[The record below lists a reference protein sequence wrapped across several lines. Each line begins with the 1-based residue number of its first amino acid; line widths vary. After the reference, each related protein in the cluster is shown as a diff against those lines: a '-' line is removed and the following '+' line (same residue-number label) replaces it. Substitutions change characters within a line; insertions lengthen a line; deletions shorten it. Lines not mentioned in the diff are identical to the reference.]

1 VIYLKQAHPN
11 RVILPEL
18 MKLHPAIITV
28 VVLCAG
34 FLDVRAGAADPT
46 GLELEN
52 RFTRTVHPFIET
64 YCISCHGKDKPKG
77 DLDLS
82 PYTTAAGVASGFGNW
97 EMVQTRLEAGEM
109 PPAKAKDHPTAKQS
123 GEIVAW
129 IQALRKNEALKS
141 AGDPGIV
148 LARRLSNAEY
158 DYTIHD
164 LTGVDLRPTKE
175 FPVDPANQAGF
186 DNSGESL
193 TMSPTLWK
201 KYYQAARDVAD
212 TMVFEPDGFTF
223 APHPM
228 LVETDRDKYS
238 VLRIVGF
245 YQRQPTDFADYFLAA
260 WRFQHRAELGQP
272 QATLADIAAQSK
284 VSAKYL
290 ATVWAVLSD
299 ANEPVGPIAKLQSM
313 WRALPTAADADP
325 AALRA
330 GTGRMRDW
338 VLNLRDQLVPDVANL
353 NGGLF
358 RGGSQPA
365 VLWKDRQMAA
375 NRRLYSPA
383 LLKTGQPPVVAEQI
397 IADNNTIA
405 AVPTATTAA
414 LGTSDL
420 TTLASQKAPV
430 AVVNPTP
437 KMGQRLANGLGTPAA
452 PVPTTA
458 PDGRKL
464 SAVEIA
470 DLALAAQ
477 PARKVGGPLPKTP
490 DIVKYGGVFLEA
502 QVVTTSSSVTAK
514 MARALKRGSTV
525 DPDLFVPENPA
536 ERARYEAAFA
546 RFADVFPDAF
556 FISERARVYL
566 DAETEA
572 SLEGRLLSA
581 GLDRQA
587 VYFRDDGPL
596 YDMVLDD
603 AGRRELDRLWE
614 IFNFN
619 AELPARNHLAFI
631 SDVGGSL
638 RGTEFEQF
646 RPENHEATSQA
657 MIKSLT
663 DLTMTKVEASNPG
676 PVALAA
682 VKDHFARTAAENL
695 WLDQTRAAAV
705 PGQLR
710 DLQNF
715 AERAFRRPLSA
726 KEREDIV
733 AFYNDSRKENGV
745 NHEDAMRDAIV
756 RILMSPYFLYRLDL
770 NATGQVSPPVRTAL
784 AVPVSPKAGGA
795 QSPVTL
801 GAQTDSFPYGT
812 RPLSDYEL
820 ANRLSYFLW
829 STMPDAEL
837 LAHAATGDLQRPE
850 VLLAQ
855 TRRMLKDPHVHNFAT
870 EFAGHWLDFR
880 QFEQHNAV
888 DRERFP
894 SFDND
899 LREAMFEEP
908 LQFFTDLVRE
918 DRSVLDCLYGDYTF
932 VNAPL
937 AKHYGIPGTF
947 ADDAWTRVGNAGQFE
962 RGGLLPMAVFLT
974 ANSPGLRTSPVKR
987 GYWVVRRILGERI
1000 PPPPAVVPDLPADE
1014 KNLGELTL
1022 RQTLEKHRQNPVCA
1036 SCHARFDAFG
1046 LVFEGF
1052 GAIGERRTQDFGDHP
1067 VDTRAEFPGGVN
1079 GSGLAGLRDYIR
1091 AHREGDF
1098 IDNLTSK
1105 LLAYGLGRTLLM
1117 SDDSLLAEM
1126 KTKLAADNY
1135 RFDSL
1140 IDTIVTSPQFRT
1152 RRVTDPAKTAM
1163 NN

>member
-1 VIYLKQAHPN
+1 
-11 RVILPEL
+11 
-18 MKLHPAIITV
+18 MKSHPAIFTFM
-28 VVLCAG
+28 VLG
-34 FLDVRAGAADPT
+34 VGLFNFRAEAADPT
-46 GLELEN
+46 SAELEKK
-52 RFTRTVHPFIET
+52 FTSTVQPFIKT
-64 YCISCHGKDKPKG
+64 YCVSCHGKDKPKA

-82 PYTTAAGVASGFGNW
+82 SYENLNGVLGNFGNW
-97 EMVQTRLEAGEM
+97 ELVQTRLQADEM
-109 PPAKAKDHPTAKQS
+109 PPVKAKDRPTAKQS
-123 GEIVAW
+123 GEVVAW
-129 IQALRKNEALKS
+129 IKVLKKDQAMKN

-212 TMVFEPDGFTF
+212 TIVFEPDGFTF

-228 LVETDRDKYS
+228 LDETDRDKYS
-238 VLRIVGF
+238 VLRIVDF
-245 YQRQPTDFADYFLAA
+245 YVRQPTDFAEYFLAA
-260 WRFQHRAELGQP
+260 WRFQHRAALGQP
-272 QATLADIAAQSK
+272 KATLADIAAQSK

-290 ATVWAVLSD
+290 AIVWPVLTD
-299 ANEPVGPIAKLQSM
+299 TNEQVGPIAKLQSM
-313 WRALPTAADADP
+313 WRALPAPPDADP
-325 AALRA
+325 AALHA
-330 GTGRMRDW
+330 STARMRDW
-338 VLNLRDQLVPDVANL
+338 VLNLRDQLVPDVPNL
-353 NGGLF
+353 NAGLF

-375 NRRLYSPA
+375 NRRRYDPA
-383 LLKTGQPPVVAEQI
+383 LLKTGEPPAITNQFIADTNI
-397 IADNNTIA
+397 IAA
-405 AVPTATTAA
+405 APPENSATSEV
-414 LGTSDL
+414 SDL
-420 TTLASQKAPV
+420 STLASQKAPV
-430 AVVNPTP
+430 AKVNPTP
-437 KMGQRLANGLGTPAA
+437 KMGEKLASGLGTPAP

-477 PARKVGGPLPKTP
+477 PPRKVGGPLPKTP
-490 DIVKYGGVFLEA
+490 DIVKYGGVFLEP

-514 MARALKRGSTV
+514 MARAKKRGNTV
-525 DPDLFVPENPA
+525 DPDLFVSENPV

-546 RFADVFPDAF
+546 RFADVFPDVF

-572 SLEGRLLSA
+572 TLEGRLLSA

-587 VYFRDDGPL
+587 VYFRDDEPL

-603 AGRRELDRLWE
+603 AGKRELDRMWE
-614 IFNFN
+614 VFKFSAN
-619 AELPARNHLAFI
+619 LPARDHLSFI

-638 RGTEFEQF
+638 RGPEFDQF

-657 MIKSLT
+657 MIKQLT
-663 DLTMTKVEASNPG
+663 DLTMAKVEASDPG

-682 VKDHFARTAAENL
+682 IKDHFARTAADNL
-695 WLDQTRAAAV
+695 WLDQTREAEV
-705 PGQLR
+705 QPQLR
-710 DLQNF
+710 ELQNF
-715 AERAFRRPLSA
+715 AERAYRRPLSA
-726 KEREDIV
+726 KERDDIV
-733 AFYNDSRKENGV
+733 AFYNESRKENGV
-745 NHEDAMRDAIV
+745 DHEDAMRDSVV

-770 NATGQVSPPVRTAL
+770 KPASGETSEAKLATQTAMIIQSSPR
-784 AVPVSPKAGGA
+784 AGGLKSSVSLA
-795 QSPVTL
+795 TQKEV
-801 GAQTDSFPYGT
+801 SFPSGT
-812 RPLSDYEL
+812 QPLSDYDL
-820 ANRLSYFLW
+820 ASRLSYFLW
-829 STMPDAEL
+829 STMPDQEL
-837 LAHAATGDLQRPE
+837 LVHAAAGDLHRPD

-855 TRRMLKDPHVHNFAT
+855 TRRMLKDPHVHNFAA

-888 DRERFP
+888 DRDRFP
-894 SFDND
+894 NFDND

-918 DRSVLDCLYGDYTF
+918 DRSVLNCLYADYTF

-937 AKHYGIPGTF
+937 AKLYGIPGTF
-947 ADDAWTRVGNAGQFE
+947 PDNAWTRVDNAGEFG

-987 GYWVVRRILGERI
+987 GYWVVRRVLGERI

-1036 SCHARFDAFG
+1036 ACHARFDSFG
-1046 LVFEGF
+1046 LVFEGY
-1052 GAIGERRTQDFGDHP
+1052 GAIGERRTQDYGGHS
-1067 VDTRAEFPGGVN
+1067 VDTSAEFPGGVP
-1079 GSGLAGLRDYIR
+1079 GSGLTGLRDYIR

-1098 IDNLTSK
+1098 VDNLASK

-1140 IDTIVTSPQFRT
+1140 IDTIVTSPQFRA
-1152 RRVTDPAKTAM
+1152 RRVNDPTKTAM

>member
-1 VIYLKQAHPN
+1 
-11 RVILPEL
+11 
-18 MKLHPAIITV
+18 MKLHPAIIAAFFCV
-28 VVLCAG
+28 G
-34 FLDVRAGAADPT
+34 FFKMRAGAADAV
-46 GLELEN
+46 GSDLEN
-52 RFTRTVHPFIET
+52 SFNSTVHPFVET

-82 PYTTAAGVASGFGNW
+82 TYTTAAGVASGFGNW
-97 EMVQTRLEAGEM
+97 EMVQTRLQAGEM

-129 IQALRKNEALKS
+129 IQALKKDQAMKN

-175 FPVDPANQAGF
+175 FPIDPANQAGF

-228 LVETDRDKYS
+228 LDETDRDKYS
-238 VLRIVGF
+238 VLRIVDF
-245 YQRQPTDFADYFLAA
+245 YIHQPTDFAEYFLTA
-260 WRFQHRAELGQP
+260 WRFQHRAALGQP
-272 QATLADIAAQSK
+272 QATLADVAAQSK

-290 ATVWAVLSD
+290 ATVWPVLTD
-299 ANEPVGPIAKLQSM
+299 TNEQVGPIAKLQSM
-313 WRALPTAADADP
+313 WRALPQEADANP
-325 AALRA
+325 AVLRA
-330 GTGRMRDW
+330 DTARMRDW
-338 VLNLRDQLVPDVANL
+338 ILNLRDQLVPEVPNL
-353 NGGLF
+353 NAGLF

-375 NRRLYSPA
+375 NRRRYDPA
-383 LLKTGQPPVVAEQI
+383 LLKIGEPPAITNQI
-397 IADNNTIA
+397 IADTNVIA
-405 AVPTATTAA
+405 ATSQEPTA
-414 LGTSDL
+414 GSSDL
-420 TTLASQKAPV
+420 TGLASQKAPV

-437 KMGQRLANGLGTPAA
+437 KMGQRLAAGLGTPSA

-477 PARKVGGPLPKTP
+477 PARKAGGPLPKTP
-490 DIVKYGGVFLEA
+490 DIVKFGGVFLEP

-514 MARALKRGSTV
+514 MARALKRGNTV

-587 VYFRDDGPL
+587 VYFRDDEPL

-603 AGRRELDRLWE
+603 AGKRELDRLWE
-614 IFNFN
+614 IFKFN
-619 AELPARNHLAFI
+619 AELPARDHLAFI

-638 RGTEFEQF
+638 RGPGFEQF

-663 DLTMTKVEASNPG
+663 DLTMAKVEASNPS
-676 PVALAA
+676 PEALAA
-682 VKDHFARTAAENL
+682 IKDHFARTAAENL
-695 WLDQTRAAAV
+695 WLDQAREAAV
-705 PGQLR
+705 QPQLR

-715 AERAFRRPLSA
+715 AERAYRRALSA
-726 KEREDIV
+726 KERDDIV
-733 AFYNDSRKENGV
+733 AFYNESRKENGL
-745 NHEDAMRDAIV
+745 NHQDAMRDSVV

-770 NATGQVSPPVRTAL
+770 NSVGGDASGIKPATQTAM
-784 AVPVSPKAGGA
+784 VIQGSPKAGGA
-795 QSPVTL
+795 KSSVSL
-801 GAQTDSFPYGT
+801 AAQKEDSFPSGT
-812 RPLSDYEL
+812 QPLSNYEL
-820 ANRLSYFLW
+820 ANRLSYFVW
-829 STMPDAEL
+829 ATMPDAEL
-837 LAHAATGDLQRPE
+837 LAHAAAGDLQNPD

-870 EFAGHWLDFR
+870 EFTGHWLDFR

-894 SFDND
+894 SFNND

-908 LQFFTDLVRE
+908 LQFFTDLVQK
-918 DRSVLDCLYGDYTF
+918 DRSVLDCLYADYTF

-937 AKHYGIPGTF
+937 AKHYGIPGNF
-947 ADDAWTRVGNAGQFE
+947 SDNVWTRVDNAGQYE

-987 GYWVVRRILGERI
+987 GYWVVRRMLGETI

-1022 RQTLEKHRQNPVCA
+1022 RETLAKHRENPVCA
-1036 SCHARFDAFG
+1036 GCHARFDSFG
-1046 LVFEGF
+1046 LAFEGY
-1052 GAIGERRTQDFGDHP
+1052 GAIGERRTVDFGGHA
-1067 VDTRAEFPGGVN
+1067 VDTQVTFPGDVSGN
-1079 GSGLAGLRDYIR
+1079 GLAGLRDYIR

-1098 IDNLTSK
+1098 IDNLNRK
-1105 LLAYGLGRTLLM
+1105 LLAYGLGRTLIM

-1126 KTKLAADNY
+1126 KTKLAAENY
-1135 RFDSL
+1135 RFDSM
-1140 IDTIVTSPQFRT
+1140 IETIVTSPQFRA
-1152 RRVTDPAKTAM
+1152 RRVSDPIKTAM

>member
-1 VIYLKQAHPN
+1 
-11 RVILPEL
+11 
-18 MKLHPAIITV
+18 MKSHPAIITV
-28 VVLCAG
+28 VVFLFG
-34 FLDVRAGAADPT
+34 FLNMRAGAADPV
-46 GLELEN
+46 GLELGN
-52 RFTRTVHPFIET
+52 RFTSKVHPFLKT
-64 YCISCHGKDKPKG
+64 YCVSCHGKADPKA

-82 PYTTAAGVASGFGNW
+82 SYANMGDVVSGFSNW
-97 EMVQTRLEAGEM
+97 ELVLERLEAGEM
-109 PPAKAKDHPTAKQS
+109 PPAKAKVHPTAKQS
-123 GEIVAW
+123 AEVVAW

-164 LTGVDLRPTKE
+164 MTGVDLRPTKE

-212 TMVFEPDGFTF
+212 TAVFQPDGFTF

-238 VLRIVGF
+238 VLRIIDF
-245 YQRQPTDFADYFLAA
+245 YQRQPTDFAEYFLAA
-260 WRFQHRAELGQP
+260 WRFQHRAALGQP
-272 QATLADIAAQSK
+272 KATLTEIAAQSK

-290 ATVWAVLSD
+290 ATVWALLSD
-299 ANEPVGPIAKLQSM
+299 TNEAIGPIAKLQSM
-313 WRALPTAADADP
+313 WRALPAPPEADP
-325 AALRA
+325 ATIHA
-330 GTGRMRDW
+330 GTARMRDW
-338 VLNLRDQLVPDVANL
+338 VLNLRDQLVPDVPNL
-353 NGGLF
+353 NAGLF

-375 NRRLYSPA
+375 NRRRYDPA
-383 LLKTGQPPVVAEQI
+383 LLKTGQAPAITNQI
-397 IADNNTIA
+397 IADTTIA
-405 AVPTATTAA
+405 ATPPPTIAPS
-414 LGTSDL
+414 GISDL
-420 TTLASQKAPV
+420 TTLASQKTPV

-437 KMGQRLANGLGTPAA
+437 KMGQRLASGLGTPAA
-452 PVPTTA
+452 PVATTA
-458 PDGRKL
+458 ADGRKL
-464 SAVEIA
+464 SAVEVA

-477 PARKVGGPLPKTP
+477 PARKAGGPLPKTP
-490 DIVKYGGVFLEA
+490 DIVKFGGVFLEA

-514 MARALKRGSTV
+514 MARAKKRGNTV

-546 RFADVFPDAF
+546 RFADIFPDAF

-572 SLEGRLLSA
+572 TLEGRLLSA

-587 VYFRDDGPL
+587 VYFRDDSPL
-596 YDMVLDD
+596 YDMVLDE
-603 AGRRELDRLWE
+603 AGRHELDRLWE
-614 IFNFN
+614 IFKFN
-619 AELPARNHLAFI
+619 AELPARDHLAFI

-638 RGTEFEQF
+638 RGPEFEQF

-657 MIKSLT
+657 MIKKLT
-663 DLTMTKVEASNPG
+663 ELTMAKVEESKPD

-682 VKDHFARTAAENL
+682 IKEHFARTAADNL
-695 WLDQTRAAAV
+695 WLDQARETSV
-705 PGQLR
+705 TPQLR

-715 AERAFRRPLSA
+715 AERAYRRPLSA
-726 KEREDIV
+726 KEREDVV
-733 AFYNDSRKENGV
+733 AFYNESRKENGV
-745 NHEDAMRDAIV
+745 DHEDAMRDSIV

-770 NATGQVSPPVRTAL
+770 NQVASTAGANPPAEKKSPA
-784 AVPVSPKAGGA
+784 
-795 QSPVTL
+795 
-801 GAQTDSFPYGT
+801 FPPGT
-812 RPLSDYEL
+812 RPLSGYEL

-829 STMPDAEL
+829 SSMPDQEL
-837 LAHAATGDLQRPE
+837 LAHAVGGDLQRPE

-855 TRRMLKDPHVHNFAT
+855 TRRMLKDSRIHNFAT

-880 QFEQHNAV
+880 RFEEHNAV

-894 SFDND
+894 SFNND

-908 LQFFTDLVRE
+908 LQFVTDLVRE

-947 ADDAWTRVGNAGQFE
+947 ADNGWTRVDKVGEFE

-1022 RQTLEKHRQNPVCA
+1022 RETLAKHRENPVCA
-1036 SCHARFDAFG
+1036 ACHARFDSFG

-1052 GAIGERRTQDFGDHP
+1052 GAIGERRTQDFGGHS
-1067 VDTRAEFPGGVN
+1067 VDTHAEFPGGVN

-1091 AHREGDF
+1091 DHRESDF

-1105 LLAYGLGRTLLM
+1105 LLAYALGRTLLM
-1117 SDDSLLAEM
+1117 SDDSLLTGM
-1126 KTKLAADNY
+1126 KTKLAAGNY
-1135 RFDSL
+1135 RFDSM
-1140 IDTIVTSPQFRT
+1140 IETIVVSPQFRA
-1152 RRVTDPAKTAM
+1152 RRVSDPTKTAM